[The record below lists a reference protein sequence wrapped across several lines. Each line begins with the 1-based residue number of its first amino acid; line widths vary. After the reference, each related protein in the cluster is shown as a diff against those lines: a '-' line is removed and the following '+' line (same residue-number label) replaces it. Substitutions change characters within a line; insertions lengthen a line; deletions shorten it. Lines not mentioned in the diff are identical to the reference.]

1 MAELDS
7 NKKCPVITWQS
18 APGKKGLKSLG
29 KLSCPHYI
37 KKGDEMEE
45 VVLNITKKIREL
57 EVKQK
62 YGILTAEEEGFLRQ
76 LRQME
81 VKQNG

>member
-1 MAELDS
+1 MPGKHLAER
-7 NKKCPVITWQS
+7 
-18 APGKKGLKSLG
+18 PGKKGLKSLG

-57 EVKQK
+57 EVKQR
-62 YGILTAEEEGFLRQ
+62 YGFLTADEEAFLEK
-76 LRQME
+76 LRRME
-81 VKQNG
+81 VKQDG

>member
-1 MAELDS
+1 MEVILDVS
-7 NKKCPVITWQS
+7 
-18 APGKKGLKSLG
+18 
-29 KLSCPHYI
+29 
-37 KKGDEMEE
+37 
-45 VVLNITKKIREL
+45 KKIREL

-81 VKQNG
+81 VKAGWINTAS

>member
-1 MAELDS
+1 MEVILDVS
-7 NKKCPVITWQS
+7 
-18 APGKKGLKSLG
+18 
-29 KLSCPHYI
+29 
-37 KKGDEMEE
+37 
-45 VVLNITKKIREL
+45 KKIREL

-81 VKQNG
+81 VKAEWINTAS